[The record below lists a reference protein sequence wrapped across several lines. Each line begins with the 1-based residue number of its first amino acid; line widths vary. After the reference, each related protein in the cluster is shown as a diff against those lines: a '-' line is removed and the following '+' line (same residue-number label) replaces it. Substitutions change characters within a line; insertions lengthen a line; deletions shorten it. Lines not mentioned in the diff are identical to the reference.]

1 MIPYLAFKSSPWLYP
16 VLGLYVLL
24 FMTIVIG
31 IGIWN
36 RRKRRER
43 VPVEFKLLRGPGE
56 TLRRNIAEMDENL
69 VLVVLAGAF
78 GPILATYPA
87 LWLLIRW
94 QPESPTE
101 FRLGLGGVLLVFFL
115 SAIMGGRWIWKKLSE
130 SRNYLLGYLGE
141 RAVAE
146 ELTPLGREGYRIY
159 HDVPAGSGNRKFN
172 LDHVVVGPTGVSAI
186 ETKTRRKGRA
196 RPGFKDHEVTFD
208 GQKLIWQWGEIAQ
221 LHREAARRPV
231 LESGP
236 DGHDDRVTLIKLP
249 ERELVVDIQRDQQ
262 LVPGP
267 TSACAHGE
275 NLPRRRPQAKPA
287 FREINP
293 TSPPGPDPRKR
304 PALPPRPIPVWS
316 DLFCVFCAFLRPIL
330 QSPASGSPSLR
341 PPVLR
346 PSATLSAAANSTVK
360 LALRRDERHTIDGEI
375 PMVRR

>member
-1 MIPYLAFKSSPWLYP
+1 MSSSALPAFPPSKPRHVARGALGQVSKITKSPSTAKNSS
-16 VLGLYVLL
+16 GS
-24 FMTIVIG
+24 G
-31 IGIWN
+31 A
-36 RRKRRER
+36 
-43 VPVEFKLLRGPGE
+43 KLL
-56 TLRRNIAEMDENL
+56 NFIA
-69 VLVVLAGAF
+69 
-78 GPILATYPA
+78 
-87 LWLLIRW
+87 R
-94 QPESPTE
+94 
-101 FRLGLGGVLLVFFL
+101 
-115 SAIMGGRWIWKKLSE
+115 
-130 SRNYLLGYLGE
+130 LLGVRY
-141 RAVAE
+141 
-146 ELTPLGREGYRIY
+146 
-159 HDVPAGSGNRKFN
+159 SN
-172 LDHVVVGPTGVSAI
+172 LA
-186 ETKTRRKGRA
+186 
-196 RPGFKDHEVTFD
+196 
-208 GQKLIWQWGEIAQ
+208 
-221 LHREAARRPV
+221 
-231 LESGP
+231 P